1 MIKLFL
7 VVIMAAGGACAATK
21 RSPAAYRADTRKA
34 LDTRTGKIAACY
46 DQALAKDA
54 TLSGTVTIDFTVEK
68 KTGKFTDAKPDQVS
82 AGAPE
87 PIVLCILDAMQGLAV
102 DPPDG
107 NEGRATFVFDL
118 HPASL

>member
-1 MIKLFL
+1 MKVLWIALL
-7 VVIMAAGGACAATK
+7 AVGACAGTK
-21 RSPAAYRADTRKA
+21 RSPEAYRNDTRKT

-54 TLSGTVTIDFTVEK
+54 ALGATVTIDFTVEK
-68 KTGKFTDAKPDQVS
+68 KTGKYTSAKVDPTS

-87 PIVLCILDAMQGLAV
+87 PVVLCILEAMQGLAL

-107 NEGRATFVFDL
+107 NEGKATFVFDL
-118 HPASL
+118 HPAPS